1 LLENGAVKLPS
12 SEPKEVELEAVLLSA
27 AGLDFG
33 LARFVALLEAAG
45 FFAALRFLA
54 VPPLFA
60 LAFFR
65 AGAAFFALLFV
76 ALFLADV
83 FVFLALVFVLL
94 FFVALAMIFL
104 LVICP
109 SVGTRAPLDDLLRGG
124 LYRTFIKSS
133 PPPWIEFGR
142 P

>member
-1 LLENGAVKLPS
+1 LLENGVVKLPS

-33 LARFVALLEAAG
+33 LARFGALLEAAG

-54 VPPLFA
+54 PPLFA
-60 LAFFR
+60 LDFFR

-76 ALFLADV
+76 PLFLADV